1 MALKVDTAELDR
13 LLTELEQYNYT
24 FIKEKV
30 DKIRTIVQPLMNS
43 DKDKEFRAVRKLK
56 YSWGGVDP
64 NSFIQATVTNLKSI
78 TNFNKE
84 ATEELRVLDNE
95 TQDILHALEFLD
107 NTEEEMVKLS
117 QDLSEIRK
125 NRRKAKSFIE
135 LSSYLVGFVEY
146 NKTAVKQL
154 VDVSTN
160 TQACFGKLERRT
172 YTPREKTALAEAFEK
187 LNKKEEELK
196 ND

>member
-1 MALKVDTAELDR
+1 MAQKVDTAELDR

-30 DKIRTIVQPLMNS
+30 DKIRTLVQPLME
-43 DKDKEFRAVRKLK
+43 KDKENAFKEARRIK
-56 YSWGGVDP
+56 YSWGNYDP
-64 NSFIQATVTNLKSI
+64 NSRLQQTVSDLKAVTSYH
-78 TNFNKE
+78 KE

-117 QDLSEIRK
+117 QDLAEIRK

-135 LSSYLVGFVEY
+135 LSSYLVNFVEN
-146 NKTAVKQL
+146 NKTAVKNL

-160 TQACFGKLERRT
+160 TQACFGKLERRS

>member
-1 MALKVDTAELDR
+1 MAQKVDTAELDR

-30 DKIRTIVQPLMNS
+30 DKIRTLVQPLM
-43 DKDKEFRAVRKLK
+43 DKDKEKEFREARRLK

-107 NTEEEMVKLS
+107 NKEEEMVKLS
-117 QDLSEIRK
+117 QDLAEIRK

-135 LSSYLVGFVEY
+135 LSSYLVNFVEN

-160 TQACFGKLERRT
+160 TQACFGKLERRS
-172 YTPREKTALAEAFEK
+172 YTPREKTALAKAFEK
-187 LNKKEEELK
+187 LNKKEEEV
-196 ND
+196 N

>member
-1 MALKVDTAELDR
+1 
-13 LLTELEQYNYT
+13 
-24 FIKEKV
+24 
-30 DKIRTIVQPLMNS
+30 MNS

-117 QDLSEIRK
+117 QDLAEIRK

-135 LSSYLVGFVEY
+135 LSSYLVDFVEY
-146 NKTAVKQL
+146 NKTAVKNL

-187 LNKKEEELK
+187 LNKKEEEVK
-196 ND
+196 

>member
-1 MALKVDTAELDR
+1 MAQKVDTAELDR

-24 FIKEKV
+24 FIKSRV
-30 DKIRTIVQPLMNS
+30 YQIRTIVQPLM
-43 DKDKEFRAVRKLK
+43 DKDKEKEFREARRLK

-107 NTEEEMVKLS
+107 NTEEDMVKLS
-117 QDLSEIRK
+117 QDLTEIRK

-135 LSSYLVGFVEY
+135 LSSYLVDFVEY
-146 NKTAVKQL
+146 NKTAVKNL

-187 LNKKEEELK
+187 LNKKEEEVK
-196 ND
+196 

>member
-1 MALKVDTAELDR
+1 MAQKVDTAELDR

-107 NTEEEMVKLS
+107 NTEEDMVKLS
-117 QDLSEIRK
+117 QDLTEIRK

-135 LSSYLVGFVEY
+135 LSSYLVDFVEY
-146 NKTAVKQL
+146 NKTAVKNL

-187 LNKKEEELK
+187 LNKKEEEVK
-196 ND
+196 